1 MTSLI
6 FLGLEVADAVRG
18 MDSEIQD
25 SYEVFLEIW
34 DHSCLLLLEG
44 M

>member
-6 FLGLEVADAVRG
+6 FFGLEVADAVRG
-18 MDSEIQD
+18 MDSETQD
-25 SYEVFLEIW
+25 GYEEFLEIW
-34 DHSCLLLLEG
+34 DHSCLLFLEG